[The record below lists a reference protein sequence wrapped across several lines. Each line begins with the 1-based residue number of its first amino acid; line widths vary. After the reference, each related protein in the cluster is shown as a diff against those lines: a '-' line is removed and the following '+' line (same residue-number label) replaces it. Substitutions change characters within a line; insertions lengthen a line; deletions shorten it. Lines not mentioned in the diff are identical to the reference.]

1 MVIVFPSSDK
11 FAQSYQEPYFE
22 LFAKFQ
28 DLIKRPNTLLISS
41 GFSFADDHISQMIT
55 QALKNNS
62 SLKLLVTD
70 FNIDPNREWDKE
82 DNRYIEFDEIDSKYN
97 QNWAGLIRLMCDGYP
112 ISFLKATMN
121 SDLVD
126 YLSGRYLND
135 EN

>member
-1 MVIVFPSSDK
+1 MQGCALRCKYCHNRDTWDTKLGKEYTTDEV
-11 FAQSYQEPYFE
+11 
-22 LFAKFQ
+22 
-28 DLIKRPNTLLISS
+28 
-41 GFSFADDHISQMIT
+41 IT

>member
-1 MVIVFPSSDK
+1 
-11 FAQSYQEPYFE
+11 
-22 LFAKFQ
+22 
-28 DLIKRPNTLLISS
+28 
-41 GFSFADDHISQMIT
+41 MIT

-70 FNIDPNREWDKE
+70 FNIDPNRHWDETNKQ
-82 DNRYIEFDEIDSKYN
+82 YDEIVESDTKYN
-97 QNWAGLIRLMCDGYP
+97 KNWGELIHLMNEGYP

>member
-1 MVIVFPSSDK
+1 
-11 FAQSYQEPYFE
+11 
-22 LFAKFQ
+22 
-28 DLIKRPNTLLISS
+28 
-41 GFSFADDHISQMIT
+41 MIT

-70 FNIDPNREWDKE
+70 FNIDPNREWNGD
-82 DNRYIEFDEIDSKYN
+82 DNQYIKIEESDSKYN
-97 QNWAGLIRLMCDGYP
+97 QNWAELVRLMDEGYP
-112 ISFLKATMN
+112 ITFLKATMN